1 MINGA
6 LNHVYNTIRY
16 FFLRF
21 SVCQN
26 QILQITEACGVLIRY
41 ILNKFDKSTNSDIKL
56 MLHALKSLCEGKSQ
70 DQDFDQIIFS
80 SILRNAKY
88 PEHKSNV
95 TGKIETKKLTSLSV
109 RYLCTIFIL
118 IRRIK

>member
-1 MINGA
+1 MYYN
-6 LNHVYNTIRY
+6 VYITIRLF

-21 SVCQN
+21 SVSQN

-95 TGKIETKKLTSLSV
+95 TGKILT
-109 RYLCTIFIL
+109 
-118 IRRIK
+118 IKIKCIEHGNFYVFF

>member
-1 MINGA
+1 M
-6 LNHVYNTIRY
+6 
-16 FFLRF
+16 
-21 SVCQN
+21 
-26 QILQITEACGVLIRY
+26 LQITEACAVLIRY

-56 MLHALKSLCEGKSQ
+56 MLHSLKSLCEGGGKNQ

-95 TGKIETKKLTSLSV
+95 TGNIETCEK
-109 RYLCTIFIL
+109 
-118 IRRIK
+118 

>member
-1 MINGA
+1 
-6 LNHVYNTIRY
+6 
-16 FFLRF
+16 
-21 SVCQN
+21 
-26 QILQITEACGVLIRY
+26 
-41 ILNKFDKSTNSDIKL
+41 

-95 TGKIETKKLTSLSV
+95 TGKQIESAKRQIEIIKYHSQVQV
-109 RYLCTIFIL
+109 RKTVRN
-118 IRRIK
+118 RR

>member
-1 MINGA
+1 MFVFR
-6 LNHVYNTIRY
+6 LNFYTDI
-16 FFLRF
+16 FSLFSTFSLFSLF

-41 ILNKFDKSTNSDIKL
+41 ILNKFEKSTNSDTKL
-56 MLHALKSLCEGKSQ
+56 QLHALKSLCEGKSQ

-95 TGKIETKKLTSLSV
+95 TGL
-109 RYLCTIFIL
+109 Y
-118 IRRIK
+118 